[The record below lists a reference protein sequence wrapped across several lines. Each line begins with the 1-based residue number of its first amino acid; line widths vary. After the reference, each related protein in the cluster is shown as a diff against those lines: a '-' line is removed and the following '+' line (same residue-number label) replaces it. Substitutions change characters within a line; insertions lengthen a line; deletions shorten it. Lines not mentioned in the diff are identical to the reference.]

1 MSTWRKSSYSFS
13 NGNCAE
19 VAAWRRS
26 ARCNGGACVEVGQ
39 GTGRGRGP
47 GHAGPRRPG
56 ADVRCR
62 GVGTL
67 HRLTQG
73 GLNRPPAPDW
83 PVG

>member
-39 GTGRGRGP
+39 GQAVVAVRDTRDRE
-47 GHAGPRRPG
+47 AGPVLTFDAGDWRAFTERLKRE
-56 ADVRCR
+56 A
-62 GVGTL
+62 VG
-67 HRLTQG
+67 H
-73 GLNRPPAPDW
+73 
-83 PVG
+83 

>member
-39 GTGRGRGP
+39 GQAVVAVRDTQDRDGP
-47 GHAGPRRPG
+47 VLTFDAGVWERFT
-56 ADVRCR
+56 AS
-62 GVGTL
+62 L
-67 HRLTQG
+67 K
-73 GLNRPPAPDW
+73 AA
-83 PVG
+83 

>member
-39 GTGRGRGP
+39 GQAVVAVRDTQDRE
-47 GHAGPRRPG
+47 AGPVLTFD
-56 ADVRCR
+56 A
-62 GVGTL
+62 GVWERFTASL
-67 HRLTQG
+67 K
-73 GLNRPPAPDW
+73 AA
-83 PVG
+83 

>member
-39 GTGRGRGP
+39 GQ
-47 GHAGPRRPG
+47 A
-56 ADVRCR
+56 V
-62 GVGTL
+62 VG
-67 HRLTQG
+67 
-73 GLNRPPAPDW
+73 
-83 PVG
+83 